1 MAFVATLPYNKIY
14 TNVPADI
21 LIFQITILIFKFP
34 ERIPMKFFIRGLAFL
49 IMPLFLIT
57 SAMADPLKVGFVYVG
72 PTGDHGWTY
81 MHDQGRKMVEEA
93 FGDAVE
99 TTYVESVPEGPDAE
113 RVMRQMALS
122 GHDIIFATSF
132 GYMEQM
138 LKVAKDFPDVK
149 FEHATGYKTAD
160 NMAVYSSK
168 FYEGRYVQ
176 GVIAGMMSEKGR
188 AGYIASFPIPEVIRG
203 INAFWL
209 GATSV
214 NPDFDIDVIW
224 VNTWYDP
231 GKEADAATVLIHQG
245 ADIITQHTDSPAA
258 LQVAA
263 KEGVYAFG
271 QASDM
276 IQFAPET
283 QLTAI
288 IDQWGPY
295 YVERVAAALEGTWK
309 SEDTWGGMDTG
320 MVEMAP
326 YTNMP
331 AEVRMAAEEIE
342 IAIMSGKFDIFPGKS
357 IGDLLGMSDY
367 LPGIDAAKP

>member
-1 MAFVATLPYNKIY
+1 MKLFMKGLA
-14 TNVPADI
+14 I
-21 LIFQITILIFKFP
+21 LISS
-34 ERIPMKFFIRGLAFL
+34 
-49 IMPLFLIT
+49 LFLIS
-57 SAMADPLKVGFVYVG
+57 SASADPVKVGFVYVG

-81 MHDQGRKMVEEA
+81 MHDEGRKMVEAEL
-93 FGDAVE
+93 GDKVI

-132 GYMEQM
+132 GYMDAM

-149 FEHATGYKTAD
+149 FEHATGYKTAP
-160 NMAVYSSK
+160 NMSVYSSK

-176 GVIAGMMSEKGR
+176 GVIAGMMSEKGK

-231 GKEADAATVLIHQG
+231 SKEADAATVLIQQG

-258 LQVAA
+258 LQVAE
-263 KEGVYAFG
+263 KNGIKAFG

-276 IQFAPET
+276 IMFAPNT

-295 YVERVAAALEGTWK
+295 YVERVKAVLDGTWE
-309 SEDTWGGMDTG
+309 STDTWGGMDTG

-326 YTNMP
+326 MTNMP
-331 AEVRMAAEEIE
+331 EDVAETA
-342 IAIMSGKFDIFPGKS
+342 IAITNQIYDGKFNIFPGKS
-357 IGDLLGMSDY
+357 IGDLLGMSEY
-367 LPGIDAAKP
+367 LPGIDAMKP

>member
-1 MAFVATLPYNKIY
+1 MKGMVA
-14 TNVPADI
+14 
-21 LIFQITILIFKFP
+21 
-34 ERIPMKFFIRGLAFL
+34 
-49 IMPLFLIT
+49 LFLPIVLMFAWF
-57 SAMADPLKVGFVYVG
+57 SATAYADQVKVGFVYVG

-81 MHDQGRKMVEEA
+81 MHDQGRLAVEAE
-93 FGDAVE
+93 FGDNV
-99 TTYVESVPEGPDAE
+99 TTMYVESVSEGPDAE
-113 RVMRQMALS
+113 RVMMNMAMN
-122 GHDIIFATSF
+122 GADIIFATSF
-132 GYMEQM
+132 GYMDQM
-138 LKVAKDFPDVK
+138 LNVAEKFPNIK
-149 FEHATGYKTAD
+149 FEHATGYKTAE
-160 NMAVYSSK
+160 NMSVYSSK

-176 GVIAGMMSEKGR
+176 GVIAGHMSKNGK

-231 GKEADAATVLIHQG
+231 GKEGDAAQVLIQQG

-263 KEGVYAFG
+263 KEGVFAFG

-276 IQFAPET
+276 IQFAPNT

-295 YVERVAAALEGTWK
+295 YVERVRAVIDGTWK

-326 YTNMP
+326 MTNMP
-331 AEVRMAAEEIE
+331 HNVMHIALQVAEDIK
-342 IAIMSGKFDIFPGKS
+342 SGKLDPFGGKFS
-357 IGDLLGMSDY
+357 TGDLLGMQDY
-367 LPGIDAAKP
+367 LPGIDAMKPN

>member
-1 MAFVATLPYNKIY
+1 MKLFMKGMVA
-14 TNVPADI
+14 
-21 LIFQITILIFKFP
+21 
-34 ERIPMKFFIRGLAFL
+34 
-49 IMPLFLIT
+49 LFLPIVLMFAWF
-57 SAMADPLKVGFVYVG
+57 SATANADQVKVGFVYVG

-81 MHDQGRKMVEEA
+81 MHDQGRLAVEAE
-93 FGDAVE
+93 FGDNV
-99 TTYVESVPEGPDAE
+99 TTMYVESVSEGPDAE
-113 RVMRQMALS
+113 RVMMNMAMN
-122 GHDIIFATSF
+122 GADIIFATSF
-132 GYMEQM
+132 GYMDQM
-138 LKVAKDFPDVK
+138 LNVAEKFPNIK
-149 FEHATGYKTAD
+149 FEHATGYKTAE
-160 NMAVYSSK
+160 NMSVYSSK

-176 GVIAGMMSEKGR
+176 GVIAGHMSKNGK

-231 GKEADAATVLIHQG
+231 GKEGDAAQVLIQQG

-263 KEGVYAFG
+263 KEGVFAFG

-276 IQFAPET
+276 IQFAPNT

-295 YVERVAAALEGTWK
+295 YVERVRAVIDGTWK

-326 YTNMP
+326 MTNMP
-331 AEVRMAAEEIE
+331 HNVMHIALQVAEDIK
-342 IAIMSGKFDIFPGKS
+342 SGKLDPFGGKFS
-357 IGDLLGMSDY
+357 TGDLLGMQDY
-367 LPGIDAAKP
+367 LPGIDAMKPN